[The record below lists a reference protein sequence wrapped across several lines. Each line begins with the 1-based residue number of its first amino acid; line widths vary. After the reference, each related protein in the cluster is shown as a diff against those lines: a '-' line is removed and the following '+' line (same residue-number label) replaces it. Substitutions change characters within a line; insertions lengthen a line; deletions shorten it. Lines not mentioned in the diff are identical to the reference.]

1 MEKYDRDNQSTDL
14 TKKIR
19 ILNSFAGRLTER
31 HWPMMSTGHW
41 GMAAQQELGLYPSAE
56 MRRKQKKLRRMRKK
70 VIPSQIENV
79 LSSLEEGKL

>member
-1 MEKYDRDNQSTDL
+1 
-14 TKKIR
+14 
-19 ILNSFAGRLTER
+19 
-31 HWPMMSTGHW
+31 MMSTGHW